1 MQILNEP
8 ELRYRRLFDTARDG
22 ILMLDA
28 RTGVIEDV
36 NPYLVEM
43 LGYPREE
50 FLDKKLWETGPFK
63 EIEASQDAFEA
74 LAQNE
79 YTRYEELRIK
89 AKNGRLFQVEFHS
102 NVYPVDNEK
111 VIQCNIRDITERK
124 HAQDALL
131 KSTTSLRERSVRD
144 HRTGLFNRIYMEET
158 LKREL
163 LRASRTQLPLGIIM
177 LDVDGF
183 KQFNAIW
190 SQATGDVV
198 LDGVG
203 NLLLRHFRGDDVACR
218 YGGDE
223 FVIVMPGASRI
234 VTWERAKFISDCSK
248 KLYPKFEG
256 QILNPVTLSLGVA
269 CFPEHASTS
278 AALLLAASTAL
289 DNAKRAGTGRV
300 VVAQTRQESA

>member
-1 MQILNEP
+1 MQTLKEP

-36 NPYLVEM
+36 NPYLIEM

-50 FLDKKLWETGPFK
+50 FLEKRLWEVGPFK
-63 EIEASQDAFEA
+63 DIEASQDAFKA

-79 YTRYEELRIK
+79 YTRYEELRLK
-89 AKNGRLFQVEFHS
+89 AKNGRSFQVEFHS

-111 VIQCNIRDITERK
+111 VIQCNIRDVTEQK
-124 HAQDALL
+124 QAQDALL
-131 KSTTSLRERSVRD
+131 KSATSLREQSVRD
-144 HRTGLFNRIYMEET
+144 QRTGLFNRSYMEET
-158 LKREL
+158 LRREL
-163 LRASRTQLPLGIIM
+163 LRASRKQLSLGVIM

-183 KQFNAIW
+183 KQFNATW
-190 SQATGDVV
+190 SHAAGDVI
-198 LDGVG
+198 LDELG
-203 NLLLRHFRGDDVACR
+203 NLLLRHFRGDDVPCR

-234 VTWERAKFISDCSK
+234 VTWERAKFISEYSK
-248 KLYPKFEG
+248 KLHPKFEG

-269 CFPEHASTS
+269 CFPEHGSTS
-278 AALLLAASTAL
+278 AALLRAVSTAL
-289 DNAKRAGTGRV
+289 DNARRSGTGRV
-300 VVAQTRQESA
+300 VVAQNRQESD